1 MDNTLIQLNNC
12 GILRN
17 RKWLV
22 RGVSLTVDRGQIVTL
37 IGPNGSGK
45 STTAKMALGIM
56 KPDEGDNTIKENLK
70 ISYVPQK
77 LVIDW
82 SLPLRVLDFMNLIE
96 NYEYSI
102 INEMLTI
109 TGIQHLQNEDVR
121 NLSGGEFQRLLMAR
135 AIAKKP
141 DFLVLD
147 EPVQG
152 VDYAGEIAL
161 YQIIQ
166 DIRKNLNCGI
176 LLISH
181 NLHVVMSQTNHVICL
196 NGHICCSGEPKSIVK
211 NPEYIKL
218 FGENMDP
225 TLAFYKHEHDHH
237 HHPDGSVDHSINYMF
252 EDFLFRAFVAG
263 IGLALIAGPLGC
275 FIVWRRLSYFG
286 DTLAHSALLGVVIG
300 YALNLNFIISVFVI
314 SALISLSLLYL
325 QKRTTLPNDA
335 LLGLLAHSVL
345 SIGLVLLGVLS
356 FIRID
361 LMSLLFGDIL
371 AVNVQDLI
379 IVWAGGGLSLLVLIY
394 IWRPLFAG
402 TVNLELAKA
411 EGLNPELANTIFTL
425 LIALVIAISIKI
437 VGILL
442 ITGLLII
449 PAAASRNLSSHP
461 IQMAVVSSLL
471 GVLAVITGLL
481 SSINWD
487 TSTGPTILS
496 AALGIFILTLFPWK
510 KLPIFEKKNRLVK

>member
-12 GILRN
+12 GIHRN
-17 RKWLV
+17 HKWLV

-77 LVIDW
+77 LIIDW

-96 NYEYSI
+96 NYDHSI

-166 DIRKNLNCGI
+166 DIRKNFNCGI

-218 FGENMDP
+218 FGDNMDP

-237 HHPDGSVDHSINYMF
+237 HHPDGSVDHS
-252 EDFLFRAFVAG
+252 
-263 IGLALIAGPLGC
+263 
-275 FIVWRRLSYFG
+275 
-286 DTLAHSALLGVVIG
+286 H
-300 YALNLNFIISVFVI
+300 
-314 SALISLSLLYL
+314 
-325 QKRTTLPNDA
+325 
-335 LLGLLAHSVL
+335 
-345 SIGLVLLGVLS
+345 
-356 FIRID
+356 
-361 LMSLLFGDIL
+361 
-371 AVNVQDLI
+371 
-379 IVWAGGGLSLLVLIY
+379 
-394 IWRPLFAG
+394 
-402 TVNLELAKA
+402 
-411 EGLNPELANTIFTL
+411 
-425 LIALVIAISIKI
+425 
-437 VGILL
+437 
-442 ITGLLII
+442 
-449 PAAASRNLSSHP
+449 
-461 IQMAVVSSLL
+461 
-471 GVLAVITGLL
+471 
-481 SSINWD
+481 
-487 TSTGPTILS
+487 
-496 AALGIFILTLFPWK
+496 
-510 KLPIFEKKNRLVK
+510 